1 MIMGVLI
8 ISPKFY
14 NYHKEIKQELERRYD
29 CVVLISEVP
38 FFNVGIYS
46 KFLQRLSFLD
56 SFLWY
61 IYYKR
66 LLRIICKKSIN
77 TIFVIRGYYLPCRL
91 LDKLRTNFSTIK
103 ILYYQWD
110 SVQNNP
116 NSLNVSSRADR
127 SYTFDW
133 EDSVRFNNSFT
144 YLPLYYHWP
153 EESIASKPIISD
165 ILIVTSWSLYRSK
178 LLREILKKLKGYNFN
193 INTYIYLPPLP
204 FFKYILMGKY
214 GLVKGVNLFPI
225 NKFRY
230 LQMLK
235 GCKAVLDIPSPTQS
249 GASIRVIEA
258 LSMKKKIITT
268 NKTLSRVLFGADSPN
283 ILEYDDFEQY
293 QDFLKKPFEQGND
306 MPKVVLSLREWLK
319 IIGI

>member
-1 MIMGVLI
+1 MGVII
-8 ISPKFY
+8 ISPRFY
-14 NYHKEIKQELERRYD
+14 TYHKEIKQELEIRYN
-29 CVVLISEVP
+29 CVVLMSEVP

-46 KFLQRLSFLD
+46 KFVQRLCLLD

-66 LLRIICKKSIN
+66 LLRIIRKKSID
-77 TIFVIRGYYLPCRL
+77 TIFVIRGYYLPCLL
-91 LDKLRTNFSTIK
+91 LDKLKTNFPNIK

-116 NSLNVSSRADR
+116 NSLYISSRADR

-133 EDSVRFNNSFT
+133 EDSVRYSDNFT

-153 EESIASKPIISD
+153 EESLACKPVLSD
-165 ILIVTSWSLYRSK
+165 ILIVSSWSTYRSK
-178 LLREILKKLKGYNFN
+178 ILREILTKLKDYNFTLN
-193 INTYIYLPPLP
+193 IYIYLPPLP
-204 FFKYILMGKY
+204 FFKYILMGRY
-214 GLVKGVNLFPI
+214 DLVKGVNLFPI

-258 LSMKKKIITT
+258 FSMGKKVITT
-268 NKTLSRVLFGADSPN
+268 NKTLSHVLFGADSPN

-293 QDFLKKPFEQGND
+293 QAFLKKPFEKGID
-306 MPKVVLSLREWLK
+306 MSKVVLSLREWLK

>member
-1 MIMGVLI
+1 MGVLI

-14 NYHKEIKQELERRYD
+14 NYHNEIKQELERRCD
-29 CVVLISEVP
+29 CVVLMSEVP
-38 FFNVGIYS
+38 LFNIGIYS
-46 KFLQRLSFLD
+46 KFVQRLCCLD
-56 SFLWY
+56 SFLWH

-66 LLRIICKKSIN
+66 LLRIIRKKSIN

-91 LDKLRTNFSTIK
+91 LDKLKTNFPAIK

-116 NSLNVSSRADR
+116 NSLNISSRADR

-133 EDSVRFNNSFT
+133 EDSIRFNDSFT
-144 YLPLYYHWP
+144 YLPLYYYWP
-153 EESIASKPIISD
+153 EESISSKPILSD
-165 ILIVTSWSLYRSK
+165 ILIVSSWSLYRYK
-178 LLREILKKLKGYNFN
+178 ILREILNKLKGCNLNLN
-193 INTYIYLPPLP
+193 IYLYLPPLP
-204 FFKYILMGKY
+204 FFKYILKGKY
-214 GLVKGVNLFPI
+214 GLVKGVNLSPI
-225 NKFRY
+225 NKIRY

-268 NKTLSRVLFGADSPN
+268 NKTLSHVLFGADSPN

-293 QDFLKKPFEQGND
+293 QDFLKETYEREND
-306 MPKVVLSLREWLK
+306 MPKVVLSLCEWLK

>member
-1 MIMGVLI
+1 MGVLI
-8 ISPKFY
+8 ISPRFY
-14 NYHKEIKQELERRYD
+14 NYHNEIKHELELRYD
-29 CVVLISEVP
+29 SVVLKSEVP
-38 FFNVGIYS
+38 FFSVGIYS
-46 KFLQRLSFLD
+46 KFVKRLCFID

-66 LLRIICKKSIN
+66 LLRIIRKKLID
-77 TIFVIRGYYLPCRL
+77 TIFVIRGYYLPCCL
-91 LDKLRTNFSTIK
+91 LDKLKTNFPAIK

-116 NSLNVSSRADR
+116 NSLYISSRADR

-133 EDSVRFNNSFT
+133 EDSVRYNDSFT
-144 YLPLYYHWP
+144 YLPLYYHWS
-153 EESIASKPIISD
+153 EESLATKPILSD
-165 ILIVTSWSLYRSK
+165 ILIVSSWSLYRSK
-178 LLREILKKLKGYNFN
+178 ILREISTKIKDYNFTLN
-193 INTYIYLPPLP
+193 IYMYLPPLSVL
-204 FFKYILMGKY
+204 KQILLGRY
-214 GLVKGVNLFPI
+214 GLVKDVHLFPI
-225 NKFRY
+225 NKSRY
-230 LQMLK
+230 LQMLR

-268 NKTLSRVLFGADSPN
+268 NKTLSHVLFGADSPN

-293 QDFLKKPFEQGND
+293 KVFLDKPYEKTND
-306 MPKVVLSLREWLK
+306 MSKVVLSLGEWLK